1 MNRVLVTIS
10 LTVFA
15 TTLFVRSVDPIV
27 PQIAA
32 GLSVT
37 PAAAALLS
45 TAFAL
50 PYALMQ
56 PVLGAA
62 ADSWGK
68 ARVMVVCLAI
78 GTLATLAGA
87 AATDFT
93 SLTATRVIAGIA
105 AGGVFPTSL
114 AIVSDLVPVQQRQ
127 VAVSR
132 VLGAGMLGNLLGAS
146 LAGIVGDFFGWRSVF
161 LATGG
166 IAAVMFVPS
175 LRLFRAKTTEVPTR
189 LEFAASVARYR
200 SIFQNPLAKYC
211 FGFVFLDAIVLF
223 GLFPYIATLLH
234 AQGETR
240 ASIAGVVIAGWGV
253 GGIVYTVLVSRLLP
267 RFGDRALMIDG
278 GVLMAV
284 ALLVLALQP
293 PWQAQTANFVL
304 LGFAFYLM
312 HGGIQIYATEL
323 STTARSSAMAMH
335 SSSFF
340 LGQAI
345 GPVVYGVSFAV
356 LGTTWT
362 LVLAALAIAGVGIG
376 AALTLRRPQERGGL

>member
-1 MNRVLVTIS
+1 MNVILVTVS
-10 LTVFA
+10 LIVFA

-32 GLSVT
+32 GVGVT
-37 PAAAALLS
+37 PASAALLS

-56 PVLGAA
+56 PVLGAV

-68 ARVMVVCLAI
+68 ARVMVVCLGI

-87 AATDFT
+87 VATDFT
-93 SLTATRVIAGIA
+93 MLAVTRVVAGVA

-114 AIVSDLVPVQQRQ
+114 AIISDLVPVRERQ

-161 LATGG
+161 VTTGA
-166 IAAVMFVPS
+166 IAAVMFVPG
-175 LRLFRAKTTEVPTR
+175 LRLYGAKTSDVPTR
-189 LEFAASVARYR
+189 LEFGASVARYR
-200 SIFQNPLAKYC
+200 SIFENPLAKYC
-211 FGFVFLDAIVLF
+211 FGFVFLDAIILF

-240 ASIAGVVIAGWGV
+240 ASIAGIIIAGWGI
-253 GGIVYTVLVSRLLP
+253 GGIVYTVMVSRLLP

-278 GVLMAV
+278 GVMMGV
-284 ALLVLALQP
+284 ALLIIALQP
-293 PWQAQTANFVL
+293 PWQAQMADFML

-323 STTARSSAMAMH
+323 STTARSSALAMH

-345 GPVVYGVSFAV
+345 GPVIYGISFAQ

-362 LVLAALAIAGVGIG
+362 LVIAAFGIAGVGIG
-376 AALTLRRPQERGGL
+376 AAATLKHPHGRRL